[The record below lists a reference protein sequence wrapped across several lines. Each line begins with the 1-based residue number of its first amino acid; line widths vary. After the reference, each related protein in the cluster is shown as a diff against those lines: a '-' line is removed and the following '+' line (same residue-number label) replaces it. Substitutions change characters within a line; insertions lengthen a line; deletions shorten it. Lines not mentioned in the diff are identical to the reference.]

1 MHNIFETLQYDPDL
15 TIDEYNYVTKEVF
28 LKHFKDETTFLKNKE
43 LLRTELVNY
52 IKYIAKK
59 EKFEQLFEKVLKVFN
74 DAIAKD
80 KNKVIKELAL
90 NLLKISKT
98 DSLYLAYYIRQ
109 PKDFSSYSP
118 REFAEYH
125 FDVIYEILESCYK
138 PRIELFYK
146 IYTFDKDGV
155 LPDTAGKNFG
165 DTLNL
170 INWFDELTKDPILN
184 IVFSQWRNIATHKDF
199 EIGKNSIK
207 VEYGQ
212 KDNRKTKTLNHNQ
225 LKEITFYIHS
235 VYNALR
241 LAEVIIYLN
250 YTEEIMATDEVKSIA
265 FNIRS
270 EASLLHI
277 IHNIQTVGFE
287 FHSLNDKK
295 NIFILNLY
303 IKKNND
309 LQESVIHASQ
319 VFTKL
324 AMALDNDELQKDKFD
339 EIQINIL
346 DKNDVVMASA
356 KIDIKSCIDYSFGK
370 INMNQLIE
378 NIAYKIESRGSQ
390 IENSVGSILEHT
402 LN

>member
-1 MHNIFETLQYDPDL
+1 MHNIFETLQYDSNL
-15 TIDEYNYVTKEVF
+15 TIDDYNDVTKEIF

-43 LLRTELVNY
+43 LLRTELVSY
-52 IKYIAKK
+52 IKYIAHQ
-59 EKFEQLFEKVLKVFN
+59 EMFEQLFEKVLKVFN

-109 PKDFSSYSP
+109 PQDISLYSP
-118 REFAEYH
+118 RECAEYY

-146 IYTFDKDGV
+146 IYRFNNDGV
-155 LPDTAGKNFG
+155 LSDAVGKTFG

-170 INWFDELTKDPILN
+170 INDFDELIKDSILN
-184 IVFSQWRNIATHKDF
+184 IIFSQWRNIATHKDF
-199 EIGKNSIK
+199 EIGKSSIK

-235 VYNALR
+235 VYNTLR

-250 YTEEIMATDEVKSIA
+250 YTEEIMAMDEVNDLE
-265 FNIRS
+265 FDIRS

-277 IHNIQTVGFE
+277 IHNLQIVGFE
-287 FHSLNDKK
+287 FHSFNDQEC
-295 NIFILNLY
+295 IFILNLY
-303 IKKNND
+303 IKQNND
-309 LQESVIHASQ
+309 VQESVIHASQ
-319 VFTKL
+319 VFIKI
-324 AMALDNDELQKDKFD
+324 AMALDNDEFQKDKFD

-346 DKNDVVMASA
+346 DKNDVVIASA
-356 KIDIKSCIDYSFGK
+356 KTDIKSCIDYSFGK
-370 INMNQLIE
+370 IDMNRLIE
-378 NIAYKIESRGSQ
+378 NIKFETIKTG
-390 IENSVGSILEHT
+390 NSK
-402 LN
+402 